1 MKRICFVLSSHG
13 FGHMARNLPIIQ
25 ALLSKEKIELL
36 IICAE
41 KQIAWA
47 KENLTPQQLSKVE
60 FIVEQT
66 DIGLMVKKN
75 SLEVDIPLLQE
86 ACLAYLSDL
95 PKLSQM
101 YAEIFMKHH
110 IQLVITDISPLG
122 ILASQFASIPNVLI
136 GNFTWVELYKEWLS
150 DEIVHIYDEIYR
162 QVNLN
167 ISYTLHTSEFI
178 NYGENIY
185 SASLVARPVNLLEV
199 ERIRDQFTKPIIFI
213 SAGMSVKLDF
223 VDRVDDLP
231 YQFITTQQVSI
242 LGKNVV
248 KLPISISNT
257 QDYIAASD
265 YVITKA
271 GWGTVAEA
279 LLSSKKI
286 ALFAR
291 DNVYE
296 DRNTI
301 QQLVSDNL
309 AVKVEENDLANIP
322 QLIEKMDLLSQV
334 NVNKYYNS
342 VDEICEKLISL
353 I

>member
-1 MKRICFVLSSHG
+1 
-13 FGHMARNLPIIQ
+13 
-25 ALLSKEKIELL
+25 
-36 IICAE
+36 
-41 KQIAWA
+41 
-47 KENLTPQQLSKVE
+47 
-60 FIVEQT
+60 
-66 DIGLMVKKN
+66 
-75 SLEVDIPLLQE
+75 
-86 ACLAYLSDL
+86 
-95 PKLSQM
+95 
-101 YAEIFMKHH
+101 
-110 IQLVITDISPLG
+110 
-122 ILASQFASIPNVLI
+122 
-136 GNFTWVELYKEWLS
+136 
-150 DEIVHIYDEIYR
+150 
-162 QVNLN
+162 
-167 ISYTLHTSEFI
+167 
-178 NYGENIY
+178 
-185 SASLVARPVNLLEV
+185 
-199 ERIRDQFTKPIIFI
+199 
-213 SAGMSVKLDF
+213 MSVKLDF

-248 KLPISISNT
+248 KLSTGISNT

-265 YVITKA
+265 YVNTKA

-279 LLSSKKI
+279 LLSSNKI